1 MPRGG
6 ARVRSGPPPE
16 RGALSRS
23 DEEWL
28 PLPAGGREGP
38 VPEWPLSDPTEREWE
53 LWVVQ
58 WSKPW
63 AVAWERFSQELE
75 AAMLVRAVAVAEHPE
90 ASAADRNVVVRLM
103 DSLGVTE
110 GGRAKNRWFIDA
122 GEERQ
127 EPSRRSTSSRDRL
140 TVVSDA
146 G

>member
-16 RGALSRS
+16 RGTS

-28 PLPAGGREGP
+28 PLPAGGRDGDP
-38 VPEWPLSDPTEREWE
+38 PEWPLADPTEREWV
-53 LWVVQ
+53 LWVDQ

-75 AAMLVRAVAVAEHPE
+75 AAMYVRAVAVAEGSE
-90 ASAADRNVVVRLM
+90 ASAADRNVAIRLA
-103 DSLGVTE
+103 DSLGVTA
-110 GGRAKNRWFIDA
+110 GGRAKNRWYIDT

-127 EPSRRSTSSRDRL
+127 EPARRSTSSRDRL
-140 TVVSDA
+140 TVVADA